1 MAFAVLAM
9 FNEIYECIKAY
20 DTVIIHRHKKPDGD
34 AIGSQVGLKHLILA
48 TFPEKKVY
56 TVGDNAGRYSF
67 IEDSA
72 MDEVKDETYT
82 GALAIVLDTS
92 AKALIAD
99 ERYTLAEKT
108 VRIDH
113 HIFCEEIADIE
124 VTDTSYE
131 SCCGLIAAFA
141 MECELKVPSD
151 TAKAIYTGMI
161 TDSGRFRYDSVSSQT
176 FRCAA
181 FLMEQNFRTDDIY
194 RNLYADDF
202 SFIQLRARFVLKI
215 QFAGCGVAYIYT
227 TKEEAATYEAD
238 TFTISRGMVNV
249 MGEIRGIDTWVNF
262 TETDEGVLCEIR
274 SSMHNINPIA
284 KKYGGGGHA
293 KASGATLKNRE
304 EAMAMLEDL
313 KALGGAQ

>member
-1 MAFAVLAM
+1 M
-9 FNEIYECIKAY
+9 FENVIAAIREY
-20 DTVIIHRHKKPDGD
+20 DRIIIHRHKNPDGD
-34 AIGSQVGLKHLILA
+34 ALGSQLGLAGILKA
-48 TFPEKKVY
+48 NFPQKEILM
-56 TVGDNAGRYSF
+56 VGDASVRYAF
-67 IEDSA
+67 MGFA
-72 MDEVKDETYT
+72 PDEVADEAYN
-82 GALAIVLDTS
+82 GALAIILDTS
-92 AKALIAD
+92 ASALISD
-99 ERYTLAEKT
+99 ERYKLAEKT

-141 MECELKVPSD
+141 MECGLKVPSD

-161 TDSGRFRYDSVSSQT
+161 TDSGRFRYDSVSPQT

-181 FLMEQNFRTDDIY
+181 FLMEQGFRTDDIS